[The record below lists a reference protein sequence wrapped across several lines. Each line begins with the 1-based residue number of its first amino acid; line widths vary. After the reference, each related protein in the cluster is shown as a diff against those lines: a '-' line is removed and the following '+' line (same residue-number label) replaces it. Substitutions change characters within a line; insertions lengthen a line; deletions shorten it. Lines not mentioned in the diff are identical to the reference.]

1 MKEYTKKVILLIVL
15 SLFTLLVLFITLR
28 LNYKRQEDM
37 LSKSSISKYLTEIKY
52 DNISSYLV
60 EQPSIIIYVSNSS
73 LGSSNEFE
81 KKFIPVIKKYN
92 LENEFVYIN
101 INDTTIFDPLYQNAP
116 QLVFYKNNSVY
127 EVMEVSN
134 IKTKKQLI
142 NELKQRGVIND

>member
-81 KKFIPVIKKYN
+81 KKFIPVIIKYN

-101 INDTTIFDPLYQNAP
+101 INVI
-116 QLVFYKNNSVY
+116 
-127 EVMEVSN
+127 
-134 IKTKKQLI
+134 LI
-142 NELKQRGVIND
+142 VLIQMKIQILLKINFVIQPSIM